1 MIAFWVFGG
10 LFVLGHLILISVLSM
25 KPHAEGNCFRWELA
39 S

>member
-1 MIAFWVFGG
+1 MIAFGVWR

-25 KPHAEGNCFRWELA
+25 KRIAEAMLPLELA